1 MHSRNPKKTGIHP
14 YLRRIL
20 QYLRRECIGKV
31 RNKREII
38 KGRFWILVKEIL
50 ELCEENELKNMK
62 IDYLDE
68 NDWKYK

>member
-1 MHSRNPKKTGIHP
+1 
-14 YLRRIL
+14 
-20 QYLRRECIGKV
+20 
-31 RNKREII
+31 
-38 KGRFWILVKEIL
+38 LVKEIL